1 MEFLKKKET
10 YLLLFIFNI
19 YYLEVFIR
27 LFFIFYNNMGNAISK
42 TNKDYINKNWNKL
55 KCTPIGPLLQIIKV
69 APGDLTST
77 SNECKSSSFSSQFN
91 SSMTDNLNITKK
103 LSGGLNIVHGTLDK
117 FRKIIATIQQQAF
130 KDLSRVATL
139 IFSLYVKI
147 GNIFF
152 VITQQL
158 VNILNIFK
166 STVNTTAA
174 IAKLLVAFI
183 NLIRLPFN
191 FIYGVVEIISGI
203 LKPLIFISKIFG

>member
-1 MEFLKKKET
+1 MKKS
-10 YLLLFIFNI
+10 
-19 YYLEVFIR
+19 
-27 LFFIFYNNMGNAISK
+27 NN
-42 TNKDYINKNWNKL
+42 
-55 KCTPIGPLLQIIKV
+55 
-69 APGDLTST
+69 
-77 SNECKSSSFSSQFN
+77 
-91 SSMTDNLNITKK
+91 
-103 LSGGLNIVHGTLDK
+103 DK

-174 IAKLLVAFI
+174 IAKLLLAFI

-203 LKPLIFISKIFG
+203 LKPLIFISKSYFVIVAEIELSFITSKVNCKLIFENVLDKILIFVSLYLKL

>member
-1 MEFLKKKET
+1 
-10 YLLLFIFNI
+10 
-19 YYLEVFIR
+19 
-27 LFFIFYNNMGNAISK
+27 MGSAISK
-42 TNKDYINKNWNKL
+42 SNKDYINDNWDQL
-55 KCTPIGPLLQIIKV
+55 KCSPIGPFLQMLGI
-69 APGDLTST
+69 APGNANET
-77 SNECKSSSFSSQFN
+77 SNLCKSSAFSSQFN

>member
-1 MEFLKKKET
+1 LEFLKKKET
-10 YLLLFIFNI
+10 YLLLFIFI
-19 YYLEVFIR
+19 IIYLEVFIR

-69 APGDLTST
+69 APGDVTTT
-77 SNECKSSSFSSQFN
+77 SNECKSNSFSSQFN

-191 FIYGVVEIISGI
+191 FVYGVVEIISGI
-203 LKPLIFISKIFG
+203 LKPLVWLTEIF